1 MESYMEMLA
10 NHAKHA
16 AVAAA
21 KLGTAEKNK
30 GLCAVAD
37 ELIMQQEL
45 ILAENQKDLKAA
57 EEKGVKQSLI
67 DRLALSEKRIA
78 DMAEGLRQIASL
90 DDPVG
95 EILSM
100 KVRPNGL
107 RIGQKRVPLGV
118 VGIIYESRPNVTADA
133 FGLCFKTGNA
143 VILRGGSDAIYSNQA
158 IVRVIKA
165 GLRKEKLCQDLV
177 LLVEDTSREV
187 VNEMMKMHGLI
198 DVLIPR
204 GGAGLIANVVA
215 NSTVP
220 VIETGTGNCHVYV
233 DETADISMAADI
245 IENADLSSDRYL
257 YRFGEYITEN
267 ELGTA
272 RRLRS
277 LPEETIQKMADVYTE
292 GYRIGF
298 INTGKDLSKKSVVN
312 IRYSLGFERVIRAA
326 IAKFRAMGLKPV
338 IYRAASG
345 VITKREHHKIGYFGA
360 VANWQYE
367 YDHRQD
373 QALFMDKRY
382 IERRLEVMHTV
393 YEQNKE
399 QAAQFAGPAVME
411 TFGEKPFSPK
421 AVPEAPAYCEE
432 QRELALQY
440 DSRSGQITNEYIKGE
455 ERSFTIIAYPV
466 PEIGPKYEEIFDEVI
481 RINTLDAKLYEK
493 VQQTMIDALDQGEK
507 VRVIGKGENRT
518 DMEIRLWSLKD
529 ARKETIFE
537 NCVADVNIPVG
548 EVFTSPVLEGTNGVL
563 HVSRVYLDGLQY
575 KDLELKFKDG
585 KIVDYRCGNFKD
597 EEEGRRYIFDNV
609 LKNHDTLPLGEFAI
623 GTNTTAYAAGKKYGI
638 EDKMPILIAEKTGPH
653 FAVGDTC
660 YSWSEDVRVY
670 NPNGKEIVAKD
681 NSCSL
686 KRKEDPSAAYFQCHT
701 DITVPYEELEEI
713 SVVTKDGK
721 HIILI
726 KDGRFVLP
734 GTEIL
739 NEPLKQLEN

>member
-233 DETADISMAADI
+233 DQD
-245 IENADLSSDRYL
+245 ADLEKALPILLNAKTQRTSVCNACESLLVHEAIAEKFMPEIGKALQERKVEIRGDKATQGLVRNVVPATEADWAT
-257 YRFGEYITEN
+257 EYEDYIISARVVKDIDEAIRHIRKYSTGHSEAIVTEN
-267 ELGTA
+267 YTNAQRFLNEVDAAAVYVNASTRFTDGGQFGFGAEIGISTQKLHA
-272 RRLRS
+272 RG
-277 LPEETIQKMADVYTE
+277 P
-292 GYRIGF
+292 
-298 INTGKDLSKKSVVN
+298 
-312 IRYSLGFERVIRAA
+312 
-326 IAKFRAMGLKPV
+326 MGLKELTTTKYI
-338 IYRAASG
+338 IYG
-345 VITKREHHKIGYFGA
+345 
-360 VANWQYE
+360 N
-367 YDHRQD
+367 
-373 QALFMDKRY
+373 
-382 IERRLEVMHTV
+382 
-393 YEQNKE
+393 
-399 QAAQFAGPAVME
+399 
-411 TFGEKPFSPK
+411 
-421 AVPEAPAYCEE
+421 
-432 QRELALQY
+432 
-440 DSRSGQITNEYIKGE
+440 GQIRE
-455 ERSFTIIAYPV
+455 
-466 PEIGPKYEEIFDEVI
+466 
-481 RINTLDAKLYEK
+481 
-493 VQQTMIDALDQGEK
+493 
-507 VRVIGKGENRT
+507 
-518 DMEIRLWSLKD
+518 
-529 ARKETIFE
+529 
-537 NCVADVNIPVG
+537 
-548 EVFTSPVLEGTNGVL
+548 
-563 HVSRVYLDGLQY
+563 
-575 KDLELKFKDG
+575 
-585 KIVDYRCGNFKD
+585 
-597 EEEGRRYIFDNV
+597 
-609 LKNHDTLPLGEFAI
+609 
-623 GTNTTAYAAGKKYGI
+623 
-638 EDKMPILIAEKTGPH
+638 
-653 FAVGDTC
+653 
-660 YSWSEDVRVY
+660 
-670 NPNGKEIVAKD
+670 
-681 NSCSL
+681 
-686 KRKEDPSAAYFQCHT
+686 
-701 DITVPYEELEEI
+701 
-713 SVVTKDGK
+713 
-721 HIILI
+721 
-726 KDGRFVLP
+726 
-734 GTEIL
+734 
-739 NEPLKQLEN
+739 